1 MDHGFRERDG
11 GEEMILKEVRC
22 IHWDMEKET
31 KQKDDKVEQV
41 VNGRVDPWLKLRLGG
56 GAKELQGMSLQLYQL
71 PSMKNEAWVEEESS
85 QHYFLFIFLSLC
97 NL

>member
-11 GEEMILKEVRC
+11 GEGMILKEVRC

-71 PSMKNEAWVEEESS
+71 PSMKKRGLSRGRVQSALFSL
-85 QHYFLFIFLSLC
+85 YFPQSM
-97 NL
+97 